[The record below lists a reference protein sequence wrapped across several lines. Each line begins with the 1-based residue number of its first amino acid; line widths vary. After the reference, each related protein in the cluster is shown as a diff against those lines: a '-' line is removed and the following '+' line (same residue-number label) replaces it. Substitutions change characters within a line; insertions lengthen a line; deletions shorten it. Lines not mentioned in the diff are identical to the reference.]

1 MMNKR
6 FVFLTLMA
14 ALVCQ
19 ITHAVDTYTT
29 KGDGTTYSIQTLAEI
44 NESGVIAYD
53 IDVDEWRTEYELQKS
68 ITIAAGDKFVMDDA
82 LVVFFNKD
90 VCLTIEGEANFKC
103 DEGSIFKA
111 FDEISG
117 SSVRLKCNTTTEMST
132 CKFYTVGVE
141 VMGEGAIN
149 MYNCYFKNH
158 DGLTA
163 AALYFI
169 SNGAPSIIQYCEF
182 HSCQKAAIGSAANAS
197 RPLTIKYSIF
207 NMNSAA
213 NGNIP
218 QINITAAN
226 PLVVDDN
233 TVEGNPENTMVGGIG
248 ISNFMGYDA
257 DITIKN
263 CRIKDNRYG
272 IGIVGPA
279 AKIRIENNLLIDNCH
294 ETNPM
299 NGGSGVSLYDPYQQT
314 EAMITGNHIKGS
326 LWGITVIGCKDV
338 NLGRIDVPQ
347 TDEHYNPGENIFL
360 NNGNN
365 GELYDLYN
373 NSANT
378 VYAQGNRWNV
388 SEQTQEQIET
398 VIYHKHDNS
407 SLGEVIYWPAATTTN
422 IGDMSEEERSV
433 EGNCYDL
440 QGRKVTKQLKTKGI
454 YIVNGKKVVR

>member
-1 MMNKR
+1 
-6 FVFLTLMA
+6 
-14 ALVCQ
+14 
-19 ITHAVDTYTT
+19 
-29 KGDGTTYSIQTLAEI
+29 
-44 NESGVIAYD
+44 
-53 IDVDEWRTEYELQKS
+53 
-68 ITIAAGDKFVMDDA
+68 
-82 LVVFFNKD
+82 
-90 VCLTIEGEANFKC
+90 
-103 DEGSIFKA
+103 
-111 FDEISG
+111 
-117 SSVRLKCNTTTEMST
+117 
-132 CKFYTVGVE
+132 
-141 VMGEGAIN
+141 
-149 MYNCYFKNH
+149 
-158 DGLTA
+158 
-163 AALYFI
+163 
-169 SNGAPSIIQYCEF
+169 
-182 HSCQKAAIGSAANAS
+182 
-197 RPLTIKYSIF
+197 
-207 NMNSAA
+207 MNSAA

-233 TVEGNPENTMVGGIG
+233 TAEGNPENTMVGGIG

-279 AKIRIENNLLIDNCH
+279 TKIRIENNLLIDNCH

-338 NLGRIDVPQ
+338 NLGHIDVPQ
-347 TDEHYNPGENIFL
+347 TDEHYNPGENVFL

-365 GELYDLYN
+365 GQLYDLYN

-378 VYAQGNRWNV
+378 VYAQGNTWNV

-398 VIYHKHDNS
+398 VIFHKADDS
-407 SLGEVIYWPAATTTN
+407 SLGEVIFWPAASTTN
-422 IGDMSEEERSV
+422 IGNMSMEERNKKES
-433 EGNCYDL
+433 CYDL
-440 QGRKVTKQLKTKGI
+440 QGRKVAKQLKSKGI